1 MNYAANKTILFHQN
15 VNQSGDVHV
24 WKSWR
29 RPVTSETSNKVA
41 PYYLFE
47 MCSTTRWYGQFQVE
61 MVKEDWFEPGLR
73 AWFQSVWDSF
83 SFFSFFLSES
93 HALVFVC
100 YRK

>member
-1 MNYAANKTILFHQN
+1 MSSDSSSWRWVGVVIIHLLFHQN
-15 VNQSGDVHV
+15 VNQSADVHV
-24 WKSWR
+24 R
-29 RPVTSETSNKVA
+29 NKVA

-47 MCSTTRWYGQFQVE
+47 MCSTTLWSGQFQVE

-83 SFFSFFLSES
+83 SFFSFFMSES